1 MRDKLL
7 KALLAVMRGR
17 EGAPQMPDSLAVKW
31 MPTIEDIADAFGPLL
46 AGGAAADARAVTW
59 REVVSASY
67 QIEKLHPFFRGTFE
81 QLDKHL
87 ADALGHTRDDYGAGR
102 ISVARTL
109 VERARRELTAMC
121 ALGVVGT
128 WPLQTSEGLAETTDP
143 SDTAAYREGAAL
155 AEAVRTACNC
165 AAKGIACIHGRAVRI
180 AIEAASAAVPGDA
193 TPAPTTAPVIPDL
206 WPTTPCGHI
215 DVGVA
220 ACAVCGAA
228 VANPAPDALRERAIR
243 VVAEAQG
250 WPVDDVRGAAAK
262 GGPIADY
269 VAIVVHALRDERE
282 AAYQRARADAAAV
295 VRARIPTTVRS
306 DFENGAKQAL
316 EAVHEEIVA
325 DAVPVPFAPLNEVTR
340 MEIAHALTLAMHL
353 YAGHKIDSRGP
364 TGCIYDALRRVAP
377 AVAADLDETLDYS
390 ATYARFWEDGQLRPG
405 KCSGAETAQAPAL
418 K

>member
-7 KALLAVMRGR
+7 KALLSVMRGR

-46 AGGAAADARAVTW
+46 AGGAAAAARAVTW

-128 WPLQTSEGLAETTDP
+128 WPLQTSEGIAETTDP

-165 AAKGIACIHGRAVRI
+165 ATKGIACIHGRAVRI
-180 AIEAASAAVPGDA
+180 AIEAASAPVPGDA
-193 TPAPTTAPVIPDL
+193 A
-206 WPTTPCGHI
+206 
-215 DVGVA
+215 
-220 ACAVCGAA
+220 
-228 VANPAPDALRERAIR
+228 PAPDALRERAIR
-243 VVAEAQG
+243 AVADWYRCPPEE
-250 WPVDDVRGAAAK
+250 VRTAISTR
-262 GGPIADY
+262 GPIADL
-269 VAIVVHALRDERE
+269 VFLVVLTLRDADA
-282 AAYQRARADAAAV
+282 AAYQRGRADAAAV

-377 AVAADLDETLDYS
+377 AVAADLNETLDYS